1 MQKTLNVLPTVA
13 TVPGAVQLLT
23 RSSEAKELPLRSP
36 GRLVRLLQSHQLP
49 YIRMYMYLPGF
60 TFFYYYYL
68 FSLFLT
74 FLRRKRATVG
84 TKEKCIHM
92 PTHNLNSL
100 RKPSCVVL
108 NKFSWIL
115 GFPIMLGATWGSFT
129 HHWIVTL
136 KIQVETLSFLG
147 LIIWKT
153 SEDLQGGEC
162 CGWLWSAGG
171 GVFFWM

>member
-1 MQKTLNVLPTVA
+1 MRPRSCRYVLLVGWLDCCNPISFHIYVCTCIFLV
-13 TVPGAVQLLT
+13 LL
-23 RSSEAKELPLRSP
+23 
-36 GRLVRLLQSHQLP
+36 
-49 YIRMYMYLPGF
+49 
-60 TFFYYYYL
+60 FFYYYYL